1 MFNSAQAKGFAIG
14 LLVNTI
20 LLLITGYMGVAISTM
35 VISSIILS
43 LIIAIATYMVVLSNA
58 FQTTLHKIHEH
69 RGSYEL

>member
-1 MFNSAQAKGFAIG
+1 
-14 LLVNTI
+14 VNTI

-35 VISSIILS
+35 VIASIILS

-58 FQTTLHKIHEH
+58 FQTTLHKIHER